1 MEKIIEFKGVKKSY
15 NENVVLDDFNLDI
28 YKGEFLTVI
37 GTSGSG
43 KSTMLKMINGLIDPD
58 LGDVMV
64 NGKNNKD
71 VDKIS
76 LRRNIGYAV
85 QGSVLFPNMNVL
97 KNISY
102 VPRLL
107 NRKDKTKTEK
117 AVNKWMKIVGL
128 DKELMYR
135 YPDELSGGEAQRVS
149 IARALAASPDIL
161 LMDEP
166 FSAVDEIT
174 RSRLQDEIRRIYEQ
188 TGITIVFITHDVREA
203 FKLAS
208 RILVMNKG
216 RIEQIGTKEEIIN
229 SPSSDFVKR
238 LVNGNEK

>member
-1 MEKIIEFKGVKKSY
+1 M
-15 NENVVLDDFNLDI
+15 DI